1 MPGYYL
7 FNSPL
12 SSPIVYGDDILAGD
26 ANGNMYSMDFSRK
39 TGPVTPY
46 VYYIAAI
53 VIVII
58 GGLVA
63 FRVLRKRRK
72 GEE

>member
-12 SSPIVYGDDILAGD
+12 SSPIVYGDDIFAGD
-26 ANGNMYSMDFSRK
+26 DNGNMYAMDFSRK
-39 TGPVTPY
+39 SGPVTQYLYY
-46 VYYIAAI
+46 VVAI

-63 FRVLRKRRK
+63 FREIRNRRK